1 MCNIYVPKLAHGAL
15 ASPSIHC
22 HLHVKSPPKKSQTGT
37 HNKCAFFRK
46 SRKAFFF
53 SLPSLS
59 RNYVVFSTPSV
70 AELPLKT
77 PLVSCQKINFSKPV
91 VVDTRAR
98 LDLARSSL
106 PQNPPNPEKL
116 STPRSVHNL
125 KIYPTAQPV
134 DPSSACF
141 FRRFLF
147 FEFIS
152 PRAHLDAHLQSQ

>member
-1 MCNIYVPKLAHGAL
+1 MERWLAPRSAATFMSNPHRKNPKPGRITNAH
-15 ASPSIHC
+15 
-22 HLHVKSPPKKSQTGT
+22 
-37 HNKCAFFRK
+37 FFENPGKR
-46 SRKAFFF
+46 FF

-125 KIYPTAQPV
+125 KIYPSPQPV

-152 PRAHLDAHLQSQ
+152 PKAHLDAHLQSQ